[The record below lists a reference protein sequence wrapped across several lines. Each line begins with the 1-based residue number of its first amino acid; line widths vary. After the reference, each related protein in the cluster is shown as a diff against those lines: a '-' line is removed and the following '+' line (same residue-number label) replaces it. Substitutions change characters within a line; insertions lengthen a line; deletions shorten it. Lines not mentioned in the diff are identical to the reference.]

1 MNGFSTSYPRRINL
15 LQGIQNLIKRE
26 EVELDQLFLMVKIKK
41 DEIIKTLDLEGFK
54 VVKFENKKPFQIGS
68 GFSKKLSKPWEM
80 HVRLLDF
87 EQGLIGIHAEVEISR
102 NYFQHI
108 KSVRVPVVYEIE
120 TILKKHRIEYQLW
133 HSYVKDYITNIVD
146 NHHIELKSPKIPAM
160 PWKGMIGF
168 VCFVGIIY
176 GLNFFMILK

>member
-15 LQGIQNLIKRE
+15 LQGIQNLINRE

-108 KSVRVPVVYEIE
+108 KYVRVPVVYEIE
-120 TILKKHRIEYQLW
+120 IILKKHRIEYQLW

-176 GLNFFMILK
+176 GLKFFMILK

>member
-108 KSVRVPVVYEIE
+108 KSVRVPVVY
-120 TILKKHRIEYQLW
+120 
-133 HSYVKDYITNIVD
+133 
-146 NHHIELKSPKIPAM
+146 
-160 PWKGMIGF
+160 
-168 VCFVGIIY
+168 
-176 GLNFFMILK
+176 